1 MPRPNADVRIWS
13 VQDRRASANYRKRP
27 WVVRWRV
34 GARTFERTFH
44 TRREADHFRSELL
57 VAQRS
62 GEQFDESSGE
72 PASWMATT
80 TPLVH
85 EWVRRWLAEQW
96 DEWQPRSRRGAVEE
110 MSRFIPLLVRPAA
123 PEPPVDVRLYL
134 KEALRPGV
142 DTDERVERWLDRW
155 CYQLDQLDRSLL
167 ADVDRRL
174 GIGVTGRALAP
185 TTALRYRKAAR
196 ACIRRAVDLEVI
208 DRDPWPPPMRGAK
221 NRKVRRKA
229 RSRAIDIKRLPDPAT
244 MQQALDAM
252 LNPHPASRLYHTMT
266 SILAHGGLRPSEV
279 VMLRPR
285 ALVLPPDG
293 WGTIEVVEADIDFDV
308 PGDPK
313 TGDRSVP
320 IPADLVSLLDSWLAS
335 GAFEP
340 GDLLF
345 RSVHGNRPSPSN
357 WRRAWHLGLA
367 KIDHEPLRPYDCRH
381 FAATCWLHAGVPLR
395 EVARRMGH
403 SVETLV
409 ATYVGA
415 LKGDE

>member
-13 VQDRRASANYRKRP
+13 VQDRRTSANYRKRP

-80 TPLVH
+80 APLVH

-110 MSRFIPLLVRPAA
+110 MSRFIPLLVRPSA

-134 KEALRPGV
+134 KDALRPSA

-167 ADVDRRL
+167 AEVDRRL

-196 ACIRRAVDLEVI
+196 ACVRRAVDLEVI
-208 DRDPWPPPMRGAK
+208 ERDPWPPPMRGAK

-244 MQQALDAM
+244 MQEALDAM
-252 LNPHPASRLYHTMT
+252 LNPHPASRLYHTRVCRGCRV
-266 SILAHGGLRPSEV
+266 SPGQRGAGEGCFPYVSAFCLVRGSGDYGGV
-279 VMLRPR
+279 
-285 ALVLPPDG
+285 PP
-293 WGTIEVVEADIDFDV
+293 WGVDLE
-308 PGDPK
+308 
-313 TGDRSVP
+313 RSQ
-320 IPADLVSLLDSWLAS
+320 D
-335 GAFEP
+335 
-340 GDLLF
+340 
-345 RSVHGNRPSPSN
+345 
-357 WRRAWHLGLA
+357 LGLQGG
-367 KIDHEPLRPYDCRH
+367 
-381 FAATCWLHAGVPLR
+381 AA
-395 EVARRMGH
+395 
-403 SVETLV
+403 
-409 ATYVGA
+409 
-415 LKGDE
+415 GDEPDPSTTNSELDLSDAAEFS